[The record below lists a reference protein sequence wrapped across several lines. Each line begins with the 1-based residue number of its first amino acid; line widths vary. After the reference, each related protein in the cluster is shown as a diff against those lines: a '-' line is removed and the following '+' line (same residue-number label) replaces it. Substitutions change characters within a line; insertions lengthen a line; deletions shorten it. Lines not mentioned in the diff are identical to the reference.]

1 MKSIASILFFLF
13 FLQIG
18 FSQDHA
24 SSDVYSTSKGAI
36 DGYDPVAYF
45 TEKQAVKGQKNIMY
59 EWQNAQWHFASEENK
74 AAFIQ
79 DTEKYAP
86 QYGGYCAYGWA
97 QGYAAKTEG
106 TAWSVVENKLYL
118 NYNSKVKSTWD
129 EDQKAFIKKADAEY
143 QKASTKK
150 GN

>member
-1 MKSIASILFFLF
+1 MLSAPVSGSLRLMKVVDAS
-13 FLQIG
+13 
-18 FSQDHA
+18 
-24 SSDVYSTSKGAI
+24 V
-36 DGYDPVAYF
+36 
-45 TEKQAVKGQKNIMY
+45 
-59 EWQNAQWHFASEENK
+59 FATTMQFVIEH
-74 AAFIQ
+74 
-79 DTEKYAP
+79 
-86 QYGGYCAYGWA
+86 WA

-129 EDQKAFIKKADAEY
+129 EDQKAFIKKADEEY